1 MGNQEIYK
9 VIKSI
14 ADELCRDNKTF
25 LRADLAFE
33 LKKYGVKSDSSE
45 VESLVFGAYSF
56 YKNDS
61 NISIAFVTNNSRT
74 TLVADYKLNNCLE
87 QGRMDDVLAIAEN
100 ELQVT
105 ANSFDTLQHMVLQN
119 LETAMVQGASKMTDV
134 LTGTSGAKEVRSKAS
149 AIFDRYTKL
158 VEAYR
163 YAEDNVR
170 DNISDFTSLRSD
182 IEATYR
188 EYAMRLID
196 IYGDSIK
203 MVSPEL
209 FDFNRIEWL
218 DVDNMLKEI
227 ELEYNKIQEKCGF
240 LISRISESFRT
251 SLQESMNAYKST
263 ANSNKTLGLAMAG
276 LGMLNHY
283 MVASEETN
291 QLRGDLQVMQTSVKH
306 DATRIKADM
315 SRLLV
320 IYKTLNDIVIPKA
333 NVYLRFA
340 SRLMD
345 SDFKSMTD
353 TLYGDANVRPLEEE
367 RQALLRQ
374 IKSIEVEM
382 NDHLQNI
389 DVYKSMV
396 AELTTMMESKRPS
409 YQKAKSRK
417 PSKPFFLVNWL
428 TFGNAN
434 RNYYR
439 NYSEWDAASAPL
451 IREYDNMLVDLKLDK
466 EELLSHQEAVDM
478 VKSEHSRLS
487 GRLDAVSRDIR
498 SRIVSSDNLKIKTL
512 KYLRDVVAMLKLGRE
527 IAESKLDDK
536 LLRTVEI
543 SDFKETTKLPA
554 DIEENLTE
562 FTNVLA
568 DNLHVDRRMT
578 NRLLDDVAELAGENN
593 KKLQGTQ
600 PQQKAK
606 TPAYTEEELD
616 MVEAKAEKTLQQGI
630 ALFDSV
636 ARLKLQQ
643 LNGRIAAAAYDE
655 QLRQYTKT
663 FKGYLDKIDDKSAYL
678 RKIFTRINL
687 ADNEEERR
695 QAMEMLSDLSGYSLS
710 MEDFTDFMNG
720 NKQIEL

>member
-1 MGNQEIYK
+1 M
-9 VIKSI
+9 
-14 ADELCRDNKTF
+14 
-25 LRADLAFE
+25 
-33 LKKYGVKSDSSE
+33 
-45 VESLVFGAYSF
+45 
-56 YKNDS
+56 
-61 NISIAFVTNNSRT
+61 
-74 TLVADYKLNNCLE
+74 
-87 QGRMDDVLAIAEN
+87 
-100 ELQVT
+100 
-105 ANSFDTLQHMVLQN
+105 
-119 LETAMVQGASKMTDV
+119 
-134 LTGTSGAKEVRSKAS
+134 
-149 AIFDRYTKL
+149 
-158 VEAYR
+158 
-163 YAEDNVR
+163 
-170 DNISDFTSLRSD
+170 
-182 IEATYR
+182 
-188 EYAMRLID
+188 
-196 IYGDSIK
+196 
-203 MVSPEL
+203 
-209 FDFNRIEWL
+209 
-218 DVDNMLKEI
+218 
-227 ELEYNKIQEKCGF
+227 
-240 LISRISESFRT
+240 
-251 SLQESMNAYKST
+251 
-263 ANSNKTLGLAMAG
+263 
-276 LGMLNHY
+276 
-283 MVASEETN
+283 
-291 QLRGDLQVMQTSVKH
+291 
-306 DATRIKADM
+306 
-315 SRLLV
+315 
-320 IYKTLNDIVIPKA
+320 
-333 NVYLRFA
+333 
-340 SRLMD
+340 
-345 SDFKSMTD
+345 
-353 TLYGDANVRPLEEE
+353 
-367 RQALLRQ
+367 
-374 IKSIEVEM
+374 
-382 NDHLQNI
+382 
-389 DVYKSMV
+389 
-396 AELTTMMESKRPS
+396 
-409 YQKAKSRK
+409 
-417 PSKPFFLVNWL
+417 NWL

-439 NYSEWDAASAPL
+439 NYSEWDTVCAPL

-466 EELLSHQEAVDM
+466 EELLSHQEAVEM

-487 GRLDAVSRDIR
+487 ARLDAVSRDIR

-593 KKLQGTQ
+593 KKLQGAQ

-616 MVEAKAEKTLQQGI
+616 MAEEKAEKTLQQGI